1 MNGEG
6 VLTDNLELLA
16 GIFAGISDTILIAD
30 AEGNYLGA
38 NPAATELLG
47 YSREELLKMRVT
59 DIVASDPQLVEAEYA
74 RYLQEGNW
82 RGEFELK
89 GKNGQRVST
98 EISAQ
103 VISLPTDTLYVSII
117 RNISERKKLETA
129 LREQTEINETVNR
142 LGGMLSAELDQ
153 QKLVQSVTD
162 ASTELTGACFGSFFY
177 NVTDNRGESYRL
189 YTLSGVPRKAF
200 AHFPMP
206 RATDLFGPTFRGEG
220 TIRIDDV
227 KKDPR
232 YGKNSPY
239 YGMPDGHLP
248 VTSYLAVPVISR
260 SGEVIGGLFFG
271 HPDRDVFTARHE
283 RIVEGLAAQT
293 AVAMDNA
300 RLFEVGQRAR
310 ERAEE
315 SERYYRLLTNTV
327 PQMVWTGLSD
337 GAIDYVNQGWC
348 EYTGQT
354 VEQAQGSGW
363 SAVLHPDD
371 YERTFNIWQHAVQ
384 TGEHYQVIYR
394 LRRASDGAYRW
405 HLGRALPLRDE
416 QDKIVKWFG
425 TCTDID
431 DQKRSEE
438 SLSFLSEA
446 SRILSSSL
454 EYGITLK
461 TVARLAVPIFA
472 DWCAVD
478 MLGTDGSVNRLAVE
492 HIDPNKVEIA
502 HELQRR
508 YPSGAGQSEALL
520 QVLKSG
526 KSQWAREIPDALLEV
541 AIQDKERLS
550 LLRSLGL
557 RSYIMVPLVIR
568 GETLGAITF
577 ASAESGR
584 LYNEE
589 DLAFAEQLAQR
600 AALAVDNSKLY
611 KETQQALELREQ
623 AIELHRK
630 VEERLSLLVQAS
642 DKLIGS
648 PTLDEVLPSI
658 LSLSR
663 ELIAADAHAVWQLNS
678 ARKEWLISSA
688 YGLSEAFRQSIV
700 PITSQTI
707 SDLPNILIVE
717 DVETEPVLTT
727 ERRDLHQFEGIQS
740 FLVAPLN
747 INGKFSGSIT
757 FYYREKHHFS
767 ELEIR
772 VATALSNMAAA
783 AIGSA
788 ELYEEQTRM
797 RSEAEEANRVK
808 DEFLATV
815 SHELR
820 TPLNAILGWAQILYR
835 GNYDANA
842 LAQAIVVI
850 ERNARSQAQIIDDII
865 DVSRIISGKLRL
877 EVQPVKLDAVI
888 AAAMD
893 TIGPAAEAK
902 GVRIQSII
910 DSRAGQVSGDVNRLQ
925 QVVWNLLSNAVKF
938 TPKGGRIQVRLEKIN
953 SHLELTVSDSG
964 NGISREFLPYVF
976 DRFRQADSSMSRAH
990 GGLGLGLSIVR
1001 HLIEAHGGTVHAYSE
1016 GEDKGA
1022 SFTVKLPLLAGVSR
1036 QAPSPPVSEVDEEQ
1050 LSGTNLPSLQGL
1062 KILLVDDEPDARELL
1077 QMMLAPCGAEVL
1089 TLGSA
1094 AEALESI
1101 KEWKPDLIVSDIG
1114 MPGEDGYKLIR
1125 KIRALGTNEG
1135 GRTPAIA
1142 LTAYARIEDRV
1153 KTLSMGYQLHVPK
1166 PVEIEEL
1173 AFAIASLT
1181 GRIAGVEEGQ
1191 NQTDSV

>member
-1 MNGEG
+1 MNGEA
-6 VLTDNLELLA
+6 VLTSNTELLA
-16 GIFAGISDTILIAD
+16 GIFAGISETILVAD
-30 AEGNYLGA
+30 AEGNYLDA

-47 YSREELLKMRVT
+47 YSREEFLQMRVT

-89 GKNGQRVST
+89 HKNGQLVST
-98 EISAQ
+98 EIRAQ
-103 VISLPTDTLYVSII
+103 VISLPTHTLYVSII
-117 RNISERKKLETA
+117 RNISERKRLETA

-142 LGGMLSAELDQ
+142 LGEMLSAELDL

-177 NVTDNRGESYRL
+177 NVNDNGGESYML

-227 KKDPR
+227 KSDVR

-248 VTSYLAVPVISR
+248 VTSYLAVPVTSR

-271 HPDRDVFTARHE
+271 HPDRGVFTARHA

-300 RLFEVGQRAR
+300 RLFEVAQQAR
-310 ERAEE
+310 EHAEE

-327 PQMVWTGLSD
+327 PQMVWTALSD
-337 GAIDYVNQGWC
+337 GLVDYVNQGWC

-354 VEQAQGSGW
+354 FQEAQGSAW

-371 YERTFNIWQHAVQ
+371 YERSLNIWQQAIR
-384 TGEHYQVIYR
+384 TGEPYQVIYR
-394 LRRASDGAYRW
+394 LRRATDGAYRW

-416 QDKIVKWFG
+416 QGQIVKWFG

-446 SRILSSSL
+446 SRVLSSSL
-454 EYGITLK
+454 EYESTLK
-461 TVARLAVPIFA
+461 SVARLAVPSFA

-478 MLGTDGSVNRLAVE
+478 MRETDGSINRLAIE
-492 HIDPNKVEIA
+492 HLDPNKVEIA

-508 YPSGAGQSEALL
+508 FPSGVSQSTALL
-520 QVLKSG
+520 EVLKSG
-526 KSQWAREIPDALLEV
+526 ESQWASEIPDALLEA
-541 AIQDKERLS
+541 AIQDKEHLR

-557 RSYIMVPLVIR
+557 KSYIMAPLVIR
-568 GETLGAITF
+568 GKTLGVITF

-584 LYNEE
+584 LYKEE

-611 KETQQALELREQ
+611 EGTQQALQLREQ

-630 VEERLSLLVQAS
+630 LEERLSLLVQAS

-663 ELIAADAHAVWQLNS
+663 ELIAADAHAVWRLNS
-678 ARKEWLISSA
+678 ARKEWFILSA
-688 YGLSEAFRQSIV
+688 YGLSQGFRDAIV
-700 PITSQTI
+700 PVTSQTLT
-707 SDLPNILIVE
+707 DLPNALIVE
-717 DVETEPVLTT
+717 DMDTEPLLTA
-727 ERRDLHQFEGIQS
+727 ERRELHQFEGIRS
-740 FLVAPLN
+740 FLAAPLN
-747 INGKFSGSIT
+747 INGQFSGTLT
-757 FYYREKHHFS
+757 FYYREAHHFT
-767 ELEIR
+767 ELETR

-783 AIGSA
+783 AIASA
-788 ELYEEQTRM
+788 ELYEEQRRM
-797 RSEAEEANRVK
+797 RAEAEEANRVK

-842 LAQAIVVI
+842 LTQAIAVI
-850 ERNARSQAQIIDDII
+850 ERNARSQAQIIDDIM

-877 EVQPVKLDAVI
+877 EVQPVELDAVI
-888 AAAMD
+888 AAAVD
-893 TIGPAAEAK
+893 TIRPAAEAK
-902 GVRIQSII
+902 GLRIQCVI
-910 DSRAGQVSGDVNRLQ
+910 DSHAGQVSGDANRLQ
-925 QVVWNLLSNAVKF
+925 QVVWNILSNAVKF
-938 TPKGGRIQVRLEKIN
+938 TPKGGRIQVRLEKVN
-953 SHLELTVSDSG
+953 SHVEITISDSG
-964 NGISREFLPYVF
+964 SGISSEFLPYVF

-1001 HLIEAHGGTVHAYSE
+1001 HLIEAHGGTVQVYSE
-1016 GEDKGA
+1016 GENKGA
-1022 SFTVKLPLLAGVSR
+1022 SFTITLPLIAGLSK
-1036 QAPSPPVSEVDEEQ
+1036 QAQSQPFSDADQGPSPN
-1050 LSGTNLPSLQGL
+1050 TKLPSLQGL
-1062 KILLVDDEPDARELL
+1062 KILLVDDEADARELL
-1077 QMMLAPCGAEVL
+1077 QMMLAPCGAEIITV
-1089 TLGSA
+1089 GSA
-1094 AEALESI
+1094 AEALESV
-1101 KEWKPDLIVSDIG
+1101 KQWKPDLIVSDIG

-1125 KIRALGTNEG
+1125 KIRALGANEG
-1135 GRTPAIA
+1135 GRAPAIA

-1181 GRIAGVEEGQ
+1181 GRITGVE
-1191 NQTDSV
+1191 